1 MSHNFNIKKV
11 ENIIGYKFKDKAL
24 LIRALTHSSAI
35 MDNPSLLSYERL
47 EYLGDA
53 VLDLLVTT
61 LLYNSYPDKSEGWMT
76 KVRASIVSETPLAQ
90 IAKDLDLGRFLILGK
105 GTENAGGREL
115 SSILSDSIEALIGA
129 LYIDGGIATAQKFII
144 PYMENKLHE
153 SIKQGKYFDYKT
165 SLQELM
171 QKNGNVT
178 IKYELLTEEGPPH
191 DRVFTTSVVV
201 EGKILGK
208 GIGKSKKASQ
218 QDAAKQAL
226 EGIGNDKSAG

>member
-1 MSHNFNIKKV
+1 MNHKYNIKKV
-11 ENIIGYKFKDKAL
+11 ENIIGYKFNDKAL

-35 MDNPSLLSYERL
+35 MDNPNLTSYERL

-90 IAKDLDLGRFLILGK
+90 VAKSIGLGKYLILGK

-115 SSILSDSIEALIGA
+115 LSILSDSIEAIIGA
-129 LYIDGGIATAQKFII
+129 LYIDGGIKTAQDFII
-144 PYMENKLHE
+144 PFMERKLIE

-165 SLQELM
+165 SLQEYM
-171 QKNGNVT
+171 QRNGNVS
-178 IKYELLTEEGPPH
+178 IKYELINEDGPPH
-191 DRVFTTSVVV
+191 DKTFTSLVTVD
-201 EGKILGK
+201 GKKMGI
-208 GIGKSKKASQ
+208 GIGKSKKVSQ
-218 QDAAKQAL
+218 QNAAKTAL
-226 EGIGNDKSAG
+226 EGIDYEQ

>member
-1 MSHNFNIKKV
+1 MNHNFNFKKV

-24 LIRALTHSSAI
+24 LTRALTHSSAI
-35 MDNPSLLSYERL
+35 MDNPELLSYERL

-90 IAKDLDLGRFLILGK
+90 IARDINLGTFLILGK

-115 SSILSDSIEALIGA
+115 SSILSDSIEAIIGA
-129 LYIDGGIATAQKFII
+129 LYIDGGITVAQKFII
-144 PYMENKLHE
+144 PYMESKLHD

-171 QKNGNVT
+171 QKNGNVS
-178 IKYELLTEEGPPH
+178 IKYELVKEEGPPH
-191 DRVFTTSVVV
+191 DRMFTTSVAVD
-201 EGKILGK
+201 GRKLGT
-208 GIGKSKKASQ
+208 GIGKSKKAAQ
-218 QDAAKQAL
+218 QDAAKKAL
-226 EGIGNDKSAG
+226 EEINND